1 MRVTGPAV
9 IAIASLMIVA
19 SPSASVAAQR
29 TPAGPAAPLDS
40 QRAQD
45 AKTAGSQDSDRDTG
59 GRQRTGRWVR
69 LRERLLAVPD
79 ADSGA
84 GGGFSPT
91 AGTVVSG
98 SGLAA
103 GARYRRVNVLPHGLD
118 AQAGAMVS
126 LRGYQEYALS
136 FGWMDRDRSTVAF
149 DAADTAVSSLFN
161 ANSPKTSGRAAY
173 LDVRHRVYPRH
184 RYFGVGMESRP
195 GDQGDYTLSGSSID
209 GVFQHQFTPVFGL
222 SVRGGWMHLHTG
234 AGHDDAFV
242 DVMDRF
248 AATGLPGLE
257 RQSAFVTMGAGLVW
271 DARDNPRAPEA
282 GWLAG
287 TSLRQFAAVSGAAP
301 SFARA
306 TIDVRGYQRIP
317 GGTVAVRSL
326 ASADLGG
333 SATPFYLQASLGGP
347 NTLRGFSNYRFTD
360 RALAHLSVEYRWR
373 AHRYI
378 EIAPFLDAGTVA
390 GSWARLAAGDLEM
403 TPGIGLRGRTDHRTL
418 GRVDWSR
425 SREGHRLTLGVGTAF

>member
-1 MRVTGPAV
+1 MRIRGPAV
-9 IAIASLMIVA
+9 IAIASLMVGA
-19 SPSASVAAQR
+19 LLSSSVAAQR
-29 TPAGPAAPLDS
+29 TPAIPAAFDS
-40 QRAQD
+40 QHAQD
-45 AKTAGSQDSDRDTG
+45 TQTAGPQDADGGTE
-59 GRQRTGRWVR
+59 GRQRSGRWVR
-69 LRERLLAVPD
+69 LGKRLLAAPD
-79 ADSGA
+79 ATPEA

-118 AQAGAMVS
+118 AEAGVMVS

-136 FGWMDRDRSTVAF
+136 LGWMDRDRSTVAF
-149 DAADTAVSSLFN
+149 DTADTAISSLFN
-161 ANSPKTSGRAAY
+161 ADSPKTSGRAAY

-184 RYFGVGMESRP
+184 RYFGVGIESRP

-248 AATGLPGLE
+248 AATGLPGLD

-306 TIDVRGYQRIP
+306 TIDLRGYRRVP

-326 ASADLGG
+326 TSADLGG
-333 SATPFYLQASLGGP
+333 SATPFYLQTSLGGP
-347 NTLRGFSNYRFTD
+347 NTLRGFANYRFTD
-360 RALAHLSVEYRWR
+360 RALAHLSAEYRWR

-390 GSWARLAAGDLEM
+390 GSWTRLGAGRLEM
-403 TPGIGLRGRTDHRTL
+403 TPGIGLRGRTDHRML

-425 SREGHRLTLGVGTAF
+425 SREGHRITLGVGTAF